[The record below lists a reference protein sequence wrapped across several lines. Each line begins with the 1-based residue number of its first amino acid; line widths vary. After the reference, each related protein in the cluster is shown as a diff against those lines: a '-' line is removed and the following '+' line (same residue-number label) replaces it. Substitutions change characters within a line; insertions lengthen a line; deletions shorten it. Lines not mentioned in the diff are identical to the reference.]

1 MFHLALQMAGIP
13 PQTAP
18 AAMAETVITQ
28 ISSQL
33 GSLSPSRI
41 MQAAVARPPIRIWPS
56 PPTFQK
62 RILNAGVTARETHR
76 RMARFW
82 PKIHIFRLEPKAP

>member
-1 MFHLALQMAGIP
+1 MAGMPPQMA
-13 PQTAP
+13 P
-18 AAMAETVITQ
+18 AKILATTITI

-33 GSLSPSRI
+33 GILSPSRI

-62 RILNAGVTARETHR
+62 RILNAGVTARETHN
-76 RMARFW
+76 RMAIFC
-82 PKIHIFRLEPKAP
+82 PKIHTFRSLPKAPLNMAA